1 MAKLT
6 PDATRTEHGLVINEK
21 IIPWGAVWPK
31 DSGAYKKGA
40 QYKADRLLSGG
51 TGKVKGVTIHN
62 TNDLKNVE
70 EDAEQYTRATWPNAN
85 MNDARVHYY
94 VDDINAWQNL
104 REDEVGWHAGDGR
117 KATGGNETT
126 LSIEII
132 MDGSGSK
139 EDRKAEENGVLLA
152 ALLLKKHGL
161 SVNELYT
168 HNHWMG
174 HPDSI
179 VQGARKNCPLYI
191 LPHWAQFKQKVAAKL
206 TELNGGATTTE
217 AGKTEIMGKAKAS
230 AQQMALFARSKNAEP
245 QLPACSLE
253 QLAQFFLEEGEAEG
267 VRGDV
272 AFAQSLHETGF
283 FKYGGIVL
291 PTQNNY
297 AGIGALNGNA
307 KGQAATFPD
316 PRTGVRAQIQHLKAY
331 ASKAALVNGCV
342 DPRFSLVTRGS
353 AQYVEWLGASDNPN
367 GKGWAVPGKGY
378 VAPYVFR
385 LLHMLD
391 RPARFVVCDGDI
403 VEPKNLDRQNFV
415 PADLGEN
422 KARVLAERY
431 STVLG
436 METEY
441 VPNFIEKL
449 PDLMELIEPKE
460 WELSPYSTK
469 RTKEMVLLLGC
480 VDNNKTR
487 QLCHQA
493 FHQSEELIYIDSG
506 NGKYTG
512 QVVCGVRR
520 NGRTI
525 RKSIG
530 GVHPEMLKD
539 TDLFPS
545 EISCAEAAQEDPQS
559 IVANVTAATAVLIMV
574 YNILTHGENNA
585 MQTDFSTR
593 TIRMQTVLE
602 KKTRRRAA

>member
-1 MAKLT
+1 MKFPTDRPVKVVML
-6 PDATRTEHGLVINEK
+6 
-21 IIPWGAVWPK
+21 GA
-31 DSGAYKKGA
+31 
-40 QYKADRLLSGG
+40 GG
-51 TGKVKGVTIHN
+51 TG
-62 TNDLKNVE
+62 
-70 EDAEQYTRATWPNAN
+70 
-85 MNDARVHYY
+85 
-94 VDDINAWQNL
+94 
-104 REDEVGWHAGDGR
+104 
-117 KATGGNETT
+117 
-126 LSIEII
+126 
-132 MDGSGSK
+132 
-139 EDRKAEENGVLLA
+139 
-152 ALLLKKHGL
+152 
-161 SVNELYT
+161 
-168 HNHWMG
+168 
-174 HPDSI
+174 
-179 VQGARKNCPLYI
+179 
-191 LPHWAQFKQKVAAKL
+191 
-206 TELNGGATTTE
+206 
-217 AGKTEIMGKAKAS
+217 
-230 AQQMALFARSKNAEP
+230 
-245 QLPACSLE
+245 
-253 QLAQFFLEEGEAEG
+253 
-267 VRGDV
+267 
-272 AFAQSLHETGF
+272 
-283 FKYGGIVL
+283 
-291 PTQNNY
+291 
-297 AGIGALNGNA
+297 
-307 KGQAATFPD
+307 
-316 PRTGVRAQIQHLKAY
+316 
-331 ASKAALVNGCV
+331 
-342 DPRFSLVTRGS
+342 
-353 AQYVEWLGASDNPN
+353 
-367 GKGWAVPGKGY
+367 GY

-441 VPNFIEKL
+441 VPSFIEKL

-469 RTKEMVLLLGC
+469 R
-480 VDNNKTR
+480 KTR

-585 MQTDFSTR
+585 LQTDFSTQ

>member
-1 MAKLT
+1 MKFPTDRPVKVVML
-6 PDATRTEHGLVINEK
+6 
-21 IIPWGAVWPK
+21 GA
-31 DSGAYKKGA
+31 
-40 QYKADRLLSGG
+40 GG
-51 TGKVKGVTIHN
+51 TG
-62 TNDLKNVE
+62 
-70 EDAEQYTRATWPNAN
+70 
-85 MNDARVHYY
+85 
-94 VDDINAWQNL
+94 
-104 REDEVGWHAGDGR
+104 
-117 KATGGNETT
+117 
-126 LSIEII
+126 
-132 MDGSGSK
+132 
-139 EDRKAEENGVLLA
+139 
-152 ALLLKKHGL
+152 
-161 SVNELYT
+161 
-168 HNHWMG
+168 
-174 HPDSI
+174 
-179 VQGARKNCPLYI
+179 
-191 LPHWAQFKQKVAAKL
+191 
-206 TELNGGATTTE
+206 
-217 AGKTEIMGKAKAS
+217 
-230 AQQMALFARSKNAEP
+230 
-245 QLPACSLE
+245 
-253 QLAQFFLEEGEAEG
+253 
-267 VRGDV
+267 
-272 AFAQSLHETGF
+272 
-283 FKYGGIVL
+283 
-291 PTQNNY
+291 
-297 AGIGALNGNA
+297 
-307 KGQAATFPD
+307 
-316 PRTGVRAQIQHLKAY
+316 
-331 ASKAALVNGCV
+331 
-342 DPRFSLVTRGS
+342 
-353 AQYVEWLGASDNPN
+353 
-367 GKGWAVPGKGY
+367 GY

-460 WELSPYSTK
+460 WELNPYSTK

-559 IVANVTAATAVLIMV
+559 TPVRL
-574 YNILTHGENNA
+574 LP
-585 MQTDFSTR
+585 R
-593 TIRMQTVLE
+593 
-602 KKTRRRAA
+602 RRRAAVQEPLILSLLKVRKNPHLCKTRRICISRTVNSAVLEPQRALLQKRRK

>member
-1 MAKLT
+1 MKFPTDRPVKVVML
-6 PDATRTEHGLVINEK
+6 
-21 IIPWGAVWPK
+21 GA
-31 DSGAYKKGA
+31 
-40 QYKADRLLSGG
+40 GG
-51 TGKVKGVTIHN
+51 TG
-62 TNDLKNVE
+62 
-70 EDAEQYTRATWPNAN
+70 
-85 MNDARVHYY
+85 
-94 VDDINAWQNL
+94 
-104 REDEVGWHAGDGR
+104 
-117 KATGGNETT
+117 
-126 LSIEII
+126 
-132 MDGSGSK
+132 
-139 EDRKAEENGVLLA
+139 
-152 ALLLKKHGL
+152 
-161 SVNELYT
+161 
-168 HNHWMG
+168 
-174 HPDSI
+174 
-179 VQGARKNCPLYI
+179 
-191 LPHWAQFKQKVAAKL
+191 
-206 TELNGGATTTE
+206 
-217 AGKTEIMGKAKAS
+217 
-230 AQQMALFARSKNAEP
+230 
-245 QLPACSLE
+245 
-253 QLAQFFLEEGEAEG
+253 
-267 VRGDV
+267 
-272 AFAQSLHETGF
+272 
-283 FKYGGIVL
+283 
-291 PTQNNY
+291 
-297 AGIGALNGNA
+297 
-307 KGQAATFPD
+307 
-316 PRTGVRAQIQHLKAY
+316 
-331 ASKAALVNGCV
+331 
-342 DPRFSLVTRGS
+342 
-353 AQYVEWLGASDNPN
+353 
-367 GKGWAVPGKGY
+367 GY

-460 WELSPYSTK
+460 WELNPYSTK

-559 IVANVTAATAVLIMV
+559 IVANVTAATAVLIICLL
-574 YNILTHGENNA
+574 YTSPSPR
-585 MQTDFSTR
+585 D
-593 TIRMQTVLE
+593 
-602 KKTRRRAA
+602 